1 MDNAC
6 IMRLHVRAC
15 VRVFTRACPQA
26 AQRIQTLEK
35 LLSTARDEA
44 VTAKI
49 YAQRETTSAQQQ
61 LKDAEYALKDAKDEA
76 GHVQHMHQL
85 AVYEAADVR
94 RQLDSTRQELQQARA
109 QLRGNQ
115 EKVRDLESSLSAM
128 DVTIEKQTEHM
139 RREHAVELEQIERQ
153 LLSLQE
159 SNRDAENAYREVKRL
174 EQALAALDG
183 DNTALRERLKED
195 ARARA
200 EDESMAARAL
210 EEIQHERLASH
221 AKVSKGEEA
230 LREEA
235 SRRRELEEEVARLR
249 RELEALRPVAQSYS
263 ALQEQMRNVEDD
275 SSRLRQE
282 LDAGKHLSSVFT
294 GVCFTLTCVTDGHVD
309 SLI

>member
-1 MDNAC
+1 
-6 IMRLHVRAC
+6 
-15 VRVFTRACPQA
+15 
-26 AQRIQTLEK
+26 
-35 LLSTARDEA
+35 
-44 VTAKI
+44 
-49 YAQRETTSAQQQ
+49 
-61 LKDAEYALKDAKDEA
+61 
-76 GHVQHMHQL
+76 
-85 AVYEAADVR
+85 
-94 RQLDSTRQELQQARA
+94 
-109 QLRGNQ
+109 
-115 EKVRDLESSLSAM
+115 
-128 DVTIEKQTEHM
+128 
-139 RREHAVELEQIERQ
+139 
-153 LLSLQE
+153 
-159 SNRDAENAYREVKRL
+159 
-174 EQALAALDG
+174 
-183 DNTALRERLKED
+183 
-195 ARARA
+195 
-200 EDESMAARAL
+200 MAARAR